1 MARDDFPRLHQ
12 VQPDGTATQGATTEA
27 PVALSDTFDAP
38 PHQLTQVLCEIA
50 IAEGMDAKLQALR
63 DGAAALAVP
72 AYLGLLFTSRAV
84 KLHRPDVL
92 DRLLAEAKDVGLT
105 EAFGQATI
113 EQAIAESLVNNPELP
128 EPPAPPSDNVYE
140 LHRRDNV
147 VDLRPPAPKPILTLD
162 EWLNRKLPQPDFLL
176 GSWLSATSRVLIN
189 APTGIGKTMFGIAL
203 AIAIAGGLGFL
214 HWRGIRLARVL
225 FIDGEMSRRLLLDR
239 LADEVKRIGGIRPT
253 GMHILSHEDVIGFAP
268 LNTKEGQGFIERII
282 KDIGG
287 VDLIVFD
294 NIMSLVAGD
303 MKEEGG
309 WAHVLPWIRS
319 LTRRNVGQLWLHHTG
334 HDESRGYGTKTR
346 EWQMDTVAHFEEV
359 KRPDTDVSFQIAFP
373 KARERRPENRAEFA
387 DTRIALV
394 NDEWTSQPVSGGG
407 KAKKV
412 PALAEKFFNALA
424 NATIGST
431 AAKMF
436 SRPTATIEEWRTEC
450 FKLGL
455 LDRDKDHS
463 ARTLFA
469 RHKRELIAANWI
481 ACNETVAW
489 TLP

>member
-1 MARDDFPRLHQ
+1 MIH
-12 VQPDGTATQGATTEA
+12 
-27 PVALSDTFDAP
+27 SDAFDAP

-50 IAEGMDAKLQALR
+50 IAEGNEAKLQALR
-63 DGAAALAVP
+63 DGAVALALP
-72 AYLGLLFTSRAV
+72 TYLGLLVTSQGV
-84 KLHRPDVL
+84 KLYRGDIVA
-92 DRLLAEAKDVGLT
+92 RLLAEANDVGLINT
-105 EAFGQATI
+105 FGQPTI
-113 EQAIAESLVNNPELP
+113 EKAIAENLDHFELP

-140 LHRRDNV
+140 LHRDDNV
-147 VDLRPPAPKPILTLD
+147 VELRPPAPKPILTLD

-176 GSWLSATSRVLIN
+176 GSWLTTTSRVLIN

-239 LADEVKRIGGIRPT
+239 LADEVKRIGGVRPT
-253 GMHILSHEDVIGFAP
+253 GMHILSHEDVTGFAP
-268 LNTKEGQGFIERII
+268 LNTKEGQGVIERIV

-287 VDLIVFD
+287 VDLIIFD
-294 NIMSLVAGD
+294 NIMSLIAGD

-309 WAHVLPWIRS
+309 WAACLPWIRS

-334 HDESRGYGTKTR
+334 HDTSRGYGTKTR

-394 NDEWTSQPVSGGG
+394 NDEWTSQPMSGGG
-407 KAKKV
+407 KAKNV
-412 PALAEKFFNALA
+412 PPLAEKFFDALA

-436 SRPTATIEEWRTEC
+436 SRPTATIEEWRAEC
-450 FKLGL
+450 FKIGL
-455 LDRDKDHS
+455 LDRDKDDS
-463 ARTLFA
+463 ARSLFSKY
-469 RHKRELIAANWI
+469 KRELIAANWL
-481 ACNETVAW
+481 ACNETMAW
-489 TLP
+489 TLPW